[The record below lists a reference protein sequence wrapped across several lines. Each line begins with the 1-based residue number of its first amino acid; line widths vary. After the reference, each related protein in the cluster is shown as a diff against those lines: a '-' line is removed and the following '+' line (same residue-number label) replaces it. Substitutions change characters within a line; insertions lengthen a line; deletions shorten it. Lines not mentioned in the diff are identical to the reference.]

1 MEQLRNERKVPN
13 LPDPMIWLPP
23 VECVSMVHLN
33 VQGLNYS
40 RRTKKTDVQMYKEVQ
55 MVDILCLTETH
66 FEVTD
71 VISTKTFWKNKK
83 GEVYRNYREGRKGGG
98 VAIVVSEKF
107 ISNQISIDSQLE
119 VVGVEVYCPNKVVVL
134 CTYIPPGVSK
144 VAAKYHIEKLIG
156 NVLHDTDR
164 VIVSGDFNEDILFD
178 QEGKLIHECFMQMG
192 FQQHVTCSTT
202 DYGSLLDHV
211 YSRRI
216 DDFGVDVVDT
226 YYSDHD
232 MVFCFFK

>member
-1 MEQLRNERKVPN
+1 MEQLRNERKVPK
-13 LPDPMIWLPP
+13 LPDPMIWSPP

-40 RRTKKTDVQMYKEVQ
+40 RRTKKTDVQMDKEVQ

-83 GEVYRNYREGRKGGG
+83 GEVYHNDREGQKGGR

-156 NVLHDTDR
+156 NVLQVGH
-164 VIVSGDFNEDILFD
+164 G
-178 QEGKLIHECFMQMG
+178 
-192 FQQHVTCSTT
+192 
-202 DYGSLLDHV
+202 
-211 YSRRI
+211 
-216 DDFGVDVVDT
+216 
-226 YYSDHD
+226 
-232 MVFCFFK
+232 